1 MRKFKIEVFH
11 GGPFEMEEK
20 LNNPPEDY
28 TLHSWNFN
36 LPDRI
41 ESNGGL
47 LSQIWILWV
56 AIEQPVPRGKGKMCR
71 PGQWPSI
78 SFAFGTRTKVE
89 SAYIEFRSG
98 YELCD
103 FVRYE

>member
-28 TLHSWNFN
+28 TLHSWNFS
-36 LPDRI
+36 LLDRI

-56 AIEQPVPRGKGKMCR
+56 AIE
-71 PGQWPSI
+71 
-78 SFAFGTRTKVE
+78 
-89 SAYIEFRSG
+89 
-98 YELCD
+98 
-103 FVRYE
+103 